1 MATRDKAVKY
11 RQNSINS
18 TFEASSLDS
27 TAVEKKLFGQA
38 EQDVDFDDGP
48 VVFICGKCK
57 LPVGDSMSW
66 DGSDDSQNQIR
77 LKRKSGFWVATFLS
91 FLAQL
96 GTCGREG
103 NVEKDV
109 TTLLTF

>member
-1 MATRDKAVKY
+1 MKY
-11 RQNSINS
+11 RQDSINS

-48 VVFICGKCK
+48 VVFVCGKCK

-77 LKRKSGFWVATFLS
+77 LKRKSGFWVFLL
-91 FLAQL
+91 FLPKL

-109 TTLLTF
+109 ITLLTF